1 MLRDFTSPITL
12 LLSLDPS
19 VLDRGLGP
27 VGNIPIPKFLWDLL
41 APLDFQEV
49 TSRDLG
55 EMPEI
60 SQEGLIM
67 ARALV
72 RDGILRQCADNLRL
86 LADRGLSLLAYHIN
100 LTNAFWSLT
109 LPEPYKN
116 SFRVRID
123 GRSYA
128 FSCLPFGWCLTSG
141 SSRRTLP
148 RTTMRFHGMENK
160 IPNHCGTWSQASRG
174 TGWTCGRWR
183 R

>member
-1 MLRDFTSPITL
+1 M
-12 LLSLDPS
+12 
-19 VLDRGLGP
+19 GLNGYLF
-27 VGNIPIPKFLWDLL
+27 PIPKNEMKASMIVHLVHLNKCHRFEPARFSLPSVEDLAFVIQAHSMGLPNLSLGTPCLGHLDDPFLREL
-41 APLDFQEV
+41 
-49 TSRDLG
+49 
-55 EMPEI
+55 
-60 SQEGLIM
+60 
-67 ARALV
+67 
-72 RDGILRQCADNLRL
+72 DNLRL

>member
-1 MLRDFTSPITL
+1 MALDSLSGDVWSCVLRDFTSPITL

-55 EMPEI
+55 EMPDI

-72 RDGILRQCADNLRL
+72 RDGILRQCAEGG
-86 LADRGLSLLAYHIN
+86 GL
-100 LTNAFWSLT
+100 W
-109 LPEPYKN
+109 
-116 SFRVRID
+116 
-123 GRSYA
+123 
-128 FSCLPFGWCLTSG
+128 G
-141 SSRRTLP
+141 SMATCSPSP
-148 RTTMRFHGMENK
+148 RMR
-160 IPNHCGTWSQASRG
+160 
-174 TGWTCGRWR
+174 
-183 R
+183 